1 MAGLIVSA
9 STGVLKPLLV
19 KLATLMAEEFAKLKN
34 LRKEVKFIS
43 EELTSMKDALERLSD
58 LDELDKQTKGWRD
71 QVREMSYDIED
82 IIDDFMHHIEEKS
95 ETDGLGRKTARLL
108 KKLRSRHQI
117 ASQIKEIKALVLETS
132 AWRQRYKLD
141 IPPSSDVAMD
151 PRVKALYEKAANLVG
166 MEGPKNEI
174 VDWLIDEEKQLKV
187 VSIVGFGGLGKT
199 TLANA
204 VYATLKGKY
213 DYHYCA
219 FVPVSQKPNI
229 PNLLRTLLSQLG
241 GTPFPHDCELNIL
254 LDDLREHLQNKRYL
268 IIIDD
273 IWTVSA
279 WEIIKCAFPES
290 DLGSRVIVTTRI
302 QEVAAACRSDRRRDY
317 ILQMKPLSN
326 EDSTRLF
333 FDRIFGS
340 KQACPQQLS
349 DVSIEI
355 LKKCGGLPLAII
367 SISSMLASEGSNQK
381 DRWKHVHDSLGSGT
395 NLTLEGVRKI
405 LNLSYKDL
413 PPRLKTCLLYLG
425 MYPEDYEISRT
436 ALERQWMAEGFI
448 GKENGH
454 EAEKAARNYFNE
466 LVNRSLIQPVQ
477 FDELG
482 SVTSCRVHD
491 MMLDLILLKSAQEN
505 FFTIVNDPQDFAGLQ
520 YKVRRLSIRFD
531 GATARKNGQ
540 TIIPKN
546 TSVSQVRS
554 VMFFGSSENTPPL
567 SEFKFLRVFFTGLA
581 RSAAVD
587 LSGLCKLYQL
597 RYLSIS
603 NGWSYQLP
611 THIRVLQHLQSLEV
625 PCCDSIPS
633 DMVHLPHLMHLV
645 AYCRLPDEIGNLK
658 SLRSFVLNLNTLDNF
673 SGLGELT
680 NLRYLDLRHNLG
692 DDKEKHM
699 DALCSSLGRLCNLE
713 ELYYELDG
721 CMDGLMPLFSPSTPC
736 RLERFSHTEFS
747 WFSRVPSWMGELRN
761 LIYLRCQVGELLAD
775 GVGILAELPA
785 LTHLDIIRR
794 NDTKEMIV
802 IYGGGAFLALKRFDL
817 VLSSPWHLTFQA
829 GAMPKLQRLVLWY
842 NNGSGSEQNGAG
854 PAGIEHLSAL
864 EELSAKIGCK
874 SATESENEKASAES
888 ALRSAINMHPNHPRL
903 VIELTNYKLTFFN

>member
-108 KKLRSRHQI
+108 RKLRSRHQI
-117 ASQIKEIKALVLETS
+117 ARQIKEIKALVLETS
-132 AWRQRYKLD
+132 ARRQRYKLD

-151 PRVKALYEKAANLVG
+151 PRVKALYEKAVNLVG

-213 DYHYCA
+213 DYDYFA

-302 QEVAAACRSDRRRDY
+302 QEVAAACRSDRCRDY

-326 EDSTRLF
+326 EDSTKLF
-333 FDRIFGS
+333 FERIFGS
-340 KQACPQQLS
+340 EQACPQQLR

-367 SISSMLASEGSNQK
+367 SISSMLAREVSNQE

-413 PPRLKTCLLYLG
+413 PPHLKTCLLYLG
-425 MYPEDYEISRT
+425 MYPEDHPIDRT
-436 ALERQWMAEGFI
+436 DLERQWMAEGFI
-448 GKENGH
+448 GKENGKDV
-454 EAEKAARNYFNE
+454 EKTARNYFNE
-466 LVNRSLIQPVQ
+466 LVNRSLIQPVE
-477 FDELG
+477 FDNI
-482 SVTSCRVHD
+482 VTHWTVHD
-491 MMLDLILLKSAQEN
+491 MMLDLILLKSAEEN

-520 YKVRRLSIRFD
+520 YKVRRLSIRLD
-531 GATARKNGQ
+531 GASSGQ
-540 TIIPKN
+540 TILPKN

-554 VMFFGSSENTPPL
+554 VMFFGSSRNTPSL
-567 SEFKFLRVFFTGLA
+567 SEFKFLRVLFVVEDEVGA
-581 RSAAVD
+581 RVD
-587 LSGLCKLYQL
+587 LTGLCKLYQL

-603 NGWSYQLP
+603 QVCSYQLP
-611 THIRVLQHLQSLEV
+611 TQIKVLRHLQSLEV
-625 PCCDSIPS
+625 PGCDSIPS
-633 DMVHLPHLMHLV
+633 DTVHLPHLMHLD
-645 AYCRLPDEIGNLK
+645 AYGRLPDEIGNLK
-658 SLRSFVLNLNTLDNF
+658 SLRYLRSFNLALNTLDNVK
-673 SGLGELT
+673 GLGGLT
-680 NLRYLDLRHNLG
+680 NLRYLHLDCDNLG
-692 DDKEKHM
+692 DDKEKRM

-713 ELYYELDG
+713 ELEVNG
-721 CMDGLMPLFSPSTPC
+721 
-736 RLERFSHTEFS
+736 
-747 WFSRVPSWMGELRN
+747 
-761 LIYLRCQVGELLAD
+761 
-775 GVGILAELPA
+775 
-785 LTHLDIIRR
+785 
-794 NDTKEMIV
+794 
-802 IYGGGAFLALKRFDL
+802 
-817 VLSSPWHLTFQA
+817 LSSPWYLTFQA
-829 GAMPKLQRLVLWY
+829 GAMPKLQRLVLSCI
-842 NNGSGSEQNGAG
+842 GSGSEQNGAG
-854 PAGIEHLSAL
+854 PAGMEHLSAL
-864 EELSAKIGCK
+864 EELSAFIWLKD
-874 SATESENEKASAES
+874 ATESEKASAES
-888 ALRSAINMHPNHPRL
+888 AWRSAINMHPSHPRVL
-903 VIELTNYKLTFFN
+903 VRLFNLIST

>member
-108 KKLRSRHQI
+108 RKLRSCHQI

-132 AWRQRYKLD
+132 ARRQRYKLD

-204 VYATLKGKY
+204 VYATLQGKY
-213 DYHYCA
+213 DCCA

-326 EDSTRLF
+326 EDSTKLF

-340 KQACPQQLS
+340 EQACPQQLR

-367 SISSMLASEGSNQK
+367 SISSMLASEVSNQE

-413 PPRLKTCLLYLG
+413 PPHLKTCLLYLG
-425 MYPEDYEISRT
+425 MYPEDYTIERT
-436 ALERQWMAEGFI
+436 DLERQWMAEGFI
-448 GKENGH
+448 GKENGKGCG
-454 EAEKAARNYFNE
+454 E
-466 LVNRSLIQPVQ
+466 
-477 FDELG
+477 D
-482 SVTSCRVHD
+482 
-491 MMLDLILLKSAQEN
+491 
-505 FFTIVNDPQDFAGLQ
+505 
-520 YKVRRLSIRFD
+520 
-531 GATARKNGQ
+531 RK
-540 TIIPKN
+540 
-546 TSVSQVRS
+546 
-554 VMFFGSSENTPPL
+554 
-567 SEFKFLRVFFTGLA
+567 
-581 RSAAVD
+581 
-587 LSGLCKLYQL
+587 KL
-597 RYLSIS
+597 
-603 NGWSYQLP
+603 
-611 THIRVLQHLQSLEV
+611 
-625 PCCDSIPS
+625 
-633 DMVHLPHLMHLV
+633 
-645 AYCRLPDEIGNLK
+645 
-658 SLRSFVLNLNTLDNF
+658 
-673 SGLGELT
+673 
-680 NLRYLDLRHNLG
+680 
-692 DDKEKHM
+692 
-699 DALCSSLGRLCNLE
+699 
-713 ELYYELDG
+713 
-721 CMDGLMPLFSPSTPC
+721 
-736 RLERFSHTEFS
+736 
-747 WFSRVPSWMGELRN
+747 
-761 LIYLRCQVGELLAD
+761 
-775 GVGILAELPA
+775 
-785 LTHLDIIRR
+785 
-794 NDTKEMIV
+794 
-802 IYGGGAFLALKRFDL
+802 
-817 VLSSPWHLTFQA
+817 FQ
-829 GAMPKLQRLVLWY
+829 
-842 NNGSGSEQNGAG
+842 
-854 PAGIEHLSAL
+854 
-864 EELSAKIGCK
+864 
-874 SATESENEKASAES
+874 
-888 ALRSAINMHPNHPRL
+888 
-903 VIELTNYKLTFFN
+903 